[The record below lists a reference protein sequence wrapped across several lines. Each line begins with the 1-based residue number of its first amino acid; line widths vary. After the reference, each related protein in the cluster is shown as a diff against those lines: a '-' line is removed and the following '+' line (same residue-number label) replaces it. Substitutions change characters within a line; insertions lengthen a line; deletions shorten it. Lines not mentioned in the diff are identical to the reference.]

1 MHFNFF
7 LVTGCLQRSQNVGLL
22 THKKFKWKW
31 TRNVL
36 KIGID
41 FIQIWARRF
50 RNWRVTSAFFFQ
62 VKKSWKWWDN
72 ENIYGHGGHRGHAH
86 TQKSDERENAQGR
99 AARVKRRQRPPL
111 VATPGACCS
120 VSPSGHFCLNRRR
133 ISIMRRGGQC
143 VGLGGFCS
151 SSFQLGKT
159 TKKEMRSID
168 SSFACDR

>member
-1 MHFNFF
+1 MSVCWLKKIQMKMNEKCVENWNWFYSNLSAQVPKLTRHF
-7 LVTGCLQRSQNVGLL
+7 R
-22 THKKFKWKW
+22 
-31 TRNVL
+31 
-36 KIGID
+36 I
-41 FIQIWARRF
+41 
-50 RNWRVTSAFFFQ
+50 FFQ

-133 ISIMRRGGQC
+133 ISIMRRRGQC

>member
-7 LVTGCLQRSQNVGLL
+7 LVTGCLQRSLNVGPL
-22 THKKFKWKW
+22 THKNSNENEREMCWKLELILFKFE
-31 TRNVL
+31 RA
-36 KIGID
+36 GSEID
-41 FIQIWARRF
+41 A
-50 RNWRVTSAFFFQ
+50 SLPHFFQ

-133 ISIMRRGGQC
+133 ISIMRRRGQC